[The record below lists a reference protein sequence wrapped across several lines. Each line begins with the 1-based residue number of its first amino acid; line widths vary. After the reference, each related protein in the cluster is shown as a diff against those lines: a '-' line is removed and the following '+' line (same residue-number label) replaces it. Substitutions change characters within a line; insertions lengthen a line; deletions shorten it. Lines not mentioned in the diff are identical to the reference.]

1 MGDLISKEELAAL
14 GLNPDEDE
22 KVPEVPPMP
31 RRAPESKGLV
41 TPPVARASDPIL
53 SQAEIDALL
62 ARLQAEG

>member
-14 GLNPDEDE
+14 GLNPDDDE
-22 KVPEVPPMP
+22 KVPEAPPAP
-31 RRAPESKGLV
+31 RRALQSGSLV
-41 TPPVARASDPIL
+41 TPSVAKASDPIL